1 MFFPL
6 FLTVKVTSFSRLCSS
21 LDYNEENQQQD
32 VLKCIQQVAE
42 LVQGNWVVK
51 SDVLYPVPEKERDKT
66 VKLCGLTGI
75 HPEILAKARDF
86 VVIKKFYICVNV
98 MFNQPVLEFL
108 HSCKN
113 LRVTV
118 LYIEGLLPRQ

>member
-1 MFFPL
+1 M
-6 FLTVKVTSFSRLCSS
+6 TSFSRLCSF
-21 LDYNEENQQQD
+21 LGFTEENQQQD

-51 SDVLYPVPEKERDKT
+51 SDILYPVPEKERDKT

-75 HPEILAKARDF
+75 HPEILSKARDF
-86 VVIKKFYICVNV
+86 VVIKLKNWYVYVKFK
-98 MFNQPVLEFL
+98 QPIFEFL

-118 LYIEGLLPRQ
+118 L